1 MCLRHQRRGGGGTN
15 HRPTLNL
22 RADPMRTKAVYFVLT
37 VIVALAALFAARQR
51 TLHALRAGNDSLRS
65 QFDLAKPAR
74 GAAVPDPPTNS
85 VARLSDADEKEL
97 LQLRSK
103 ILPLR
108 EQLRDASNR
117 VAVLQRPRNDAGS
130 SSQRAVS
137 ETMTDFMKSETYLNA
152 TKLAK
157 ALSHYL
163 RDSGGQLP
171 DPGNLAAAVQLY
183 ADVPAAFSQRFELIR
198 NDTAQGKPPDESLIP
213 GKNNRSLGRTAGGYE
228 SISPPMGTR
237 ILLGHFRKRT
247 GPTGK
252 ANMQNPS
259 TRCQKIEIALAEP
272 WQRH

>member
-1 MCLRHQRRGGGGTN
+1 
-15 HRPTLNL
+15 
-22 RADPMRTKAVYFVLT
+22 MRTKAVYFVLT

-198 NDTAQGKPPDESLIP
+198 NDTAQGKPPDESLIARE
-213 GKNNRSLGRTAGGYE
+213 KQS
-228 SISPPMGTR
+228 
-237 ILLGHFRKRT
+237 
-247 GPTGK
+247 
-252 ANMQNPS
+252 
-259 TRCQKIEIALAEP
+259 EP
-272 WQRH
+272 WPDGGWIRIYLTANGDADIIGPFQKEDWANWESEHAKSVNAMPKN